1 MQQESIDDH
10 HFLPLDAHWYL
21 HHHAVFHKQ
30 KPGKTQV
37 ASDCSASYQLLQLSD
52 KFQRRR
58 DLTISKESS
67 IAFMSDVEA
76 MFHQVH
82 VRPTDC
88 DALRFLWWPDRNL
101 ALSPEEYEI
110 TVHLI
115 Y

>member
-1 MQQESIDDH
+1 
-10 HFLPLDAHWYL
+10 
-21 HHHAVFHKQ
+21 
-30 KPGKTQV
+30 
-37 ASDCSASYQLLQLSD
+37 
-52 KFQRRR
+52 
-58 DLTISKESS
+58 
-67 IAFMSDVEA
+67 MSDVEA